1 MILNIFKGILIGAGA
16 ILPGI
21 SSGVIC
27 VIMGIYEK
35 LLDSVLNFFKD
46 IKNNVKY
53 LFPIVFGGIIGII
66 LFSNLLNYFFYQFPI
81 QTKSI
86 FIGLIIG
93 TIPELIKEVNKKE
106 KYNRKN
112 IIYMIVAMIIGVGT
126 VILENRLHISELGD
140 VNFIYI
146 IICGIIMS
154 LGIVV
159 PGVSSTII
167 LMLLGIYPL
176 YLQSV
181 ANLYFPVLIP
191 LGIGLLIG
199 SIVVMKI
206 TKKLLD
212 THYGKTFY
220 CIIGFS
226 IGSIFI
232 LLPTISNANEFI
244 ISFLC
249 FVLGNLIVKNLQMK
263 E

>member
-1 MILNIFKGILIGAGA
+1 MILNVFKGILIGAGA

-21 SSGVIC
+21 SSGVLC

-53 LFPIVFGGIIGII
+53 LFPIVLGGIIGII

-126 VILENRLHISELGD
+126 VILENRLHISELRD

-167 LMLLGIYPL
+167 LMLLGIYSL

-212 THYGKTFY
+212 TNYGKTFY

-232 LLPTISNANEFI
+232 LLPTITNINEFI
-244 ISFLC
+244 ISILC
-249 FVLGNLIVKNLQMK
+249 FVLGNLIVKNLQRK
-263 E
+263 

>member
-21 SSGVIC
+21 SSGVLC

-46 IKNNVKY
+46 IKNNAKY
-53 LFPIVFGGIIGII
+53 LFPIVLGGIIGIV

-106 KYNRKN
+106 KCNRKN
-112 IIYMIVAMIIGVGT
+112 IIYMVVAMIIGAGT
-126 VILENRLHISELGD
+126 VILENRLYISELGD

-181 ANLYFPVLIP
+181 ANLYLPVLIP
-191 LGIGLLIG
+191 LGIGLIIG

-232 LLPTISNANEFI
+232 LLPRISNANEFI

>member
-1 MILNIFKGILIGAGA
+1 MIFNIFKGILIGAGA

-21 SSGVIC
+21 SSGVLC

-46 IKNNVKY
+46 IKKNAKY
-53 LFPIVFGGIIGII
+53 LFPIILGGIIGIV
-66 LFSNLLNYFFYQFPI
+66 LFSNLLNYFFYQYPI

-93 TIPELIKEVNKKE
+93 TIPQLIKEINKKE
-106 KYNRKN
+106 KSNKKN
-112 IIYMIVAMIIGVGT
+112 NIYMIIAMIIGIVT
-126 VILENRLHISELGD
+126 VILENRLNTAELE
-140 VNFIYI
+140 NASFLYI

-154 LGIVV
+154 LGIIV

-191 LGIGLLIG
+191 LGIGVIIG
-199 SIVVMKI
+199 SIIVMKI

-212 THYGKTFY
+212 KHYGKTYY

-232 LLPTISNANEFI
+232 LLPTITSINELI
-244 ISFLC
+244 ISILC
-249 FVLGNLIVKNLQMK
+249 FSLGNLIVKNLK
-263 E
+263 

>member
-21 SSGVIC
+21 SSGVLC

-46 IKNNVKY
+46 IKNNLKY
-53 LFPIVFGGIIGII
+53 LFPIVLGGIIGII
-66 LFSNLLNYFFYQFPI
+66 LFSNLLNYFFYQFPV

-86 FIGLIIG
+86 FIGLIVG
-93 TIPELIKEVNKKE
+93 TIPQLIKEVNKKE

-112 IIYMIVAMIIGVGT
+112 IIYMIIAMIIGIIT
-126 VILENRLHISELGD
+126 VILENKLNISELRN
-140 VNFIYI
+140 VSFIYI

-154 LGIVV
+154 LGIIV

-181 ANLYFPVLIP
+181 ANLYFPVLVP
-191 LGIGLLIG
+191 LGIGLIIG

-206 TKKLLD
+206 TKRLLD
-212 THYGKTFY
+212 THYTKTFY

-226 IGSIFI
+226 VGSIFI
-232 LLPTISNANEFI
+232 LLPTIKNINELI
-244 ISFLC
+244 ISILC
-249 FVLGNLIVKNLQMK
+249 FILGNLVVKSLK
-263 E
+263 

>member
-53 LFPIVFGGIIGII
+53 LFPIVLGGIIGII

-167 LMLLGIYPL
+167 LMLLGIYSL

-232 LLPTISNANEFI
+232 LLPTITNINEFI
-244 ISFLC
+244 ISILC
-249 FVLGNLIVKNLQMK
+249 FMLGNLIVKELK
-263 E
+263 

>member
-1 MILNIFKGILIGAGA
+1 MILNVFKGILIGAGA

-21 SSGVIC
+21 SSGVLC

-53 LFPIVFGGIIGII
+53 LFPIVLGGIIGII

-93 TIPELIKEVNKKE
+93 TIPELIQEVNKKE

-112 IIYMIVAMIIGVGT
+112 IIYMIIAMIIGIVT
-126 VILENRLHISELGD
+126 VILENRLHISEVKN

-146 IICGIIMS
+146 MICGIIMS
-154 LGIVV
+154 LGIIV

-167 LMLLGIYPL
+167 LMLLGIYPI

-191 LGIGLLIG
+191 LGIGLILG

-212 THYGKTFY
+212 SNYGKTFY

-232 LLPTISNANEFI
+232 LLPTISNVNEFI
-244 ISFLC
+244 ISVLC
-249 FVLGNLIVKNLQMK
+249 FVLGNLLVKNLQRK

>member
-1 MILNIFKGILIGAGA
+1 MISNIFKGILIGAGA

-21 SSGVIC
+21 SSGVLC

-46 IKNNVKY
+46 IKNNIKY
-53 LFPIVFGGIIGII
+53 LFPIVLGGIIGII
-66 LFSNLLNYFFYQFPI
+66 LFSKLLNYLFYHFPI

-93 TIPELIKEVNKKE
+93 TIPQLLKEVNKKE
-106 KYNRKN
+106 KYNKKD
-112 IIYMIVAMIIGVGT
+112 IIYMIIAMIIGIIT
-126 VILENRLHISELGD
+126 VILENRVNISELRN
-140 VNFIYI
+140 VSYIYI
-146 IICGIIMS
+146 TICGIIMS

-181 ANLYFPVLIP
+181 ANLYFPVLVP
-191 LGIGLLIG
+191 LGIGLIIG
-199 SIVVMKI
+199 SIAVMKI
-206 TKKLLD
+206 TKRLLD
-212 THYGKTFY
+212 SYYTKTFY

-232 LLPTISNANEFI
+232 LLPTIENIKELI
-244 ISFLC
+244 ISILC
-249 FVLGNLIVKNLQMK
+249 FVLGNIIVKSLK
-263 E
+263 

>member
-53 LFPIVFGGIIGII
+53 LFSIVFGGIIGIV

-126 VILENRLHISELGD
+126 VILENRLHISELRD

-191 LGIGLLIG
+191 LGIGLIIG
-199 SIVVMKI
+199 SIVVMKM

-232 LLPTISNANEFI
+232 LLPTISNGNEFI

>member
-146 IICGIIMS
+146 II
-154 LGIVV
+154 
-159 PGVSSTII
+159 
-167 LMLLGIYPL
+167 LLL
-176 YLQSV
+176 
-181 ANLYFPVLIP
+181 N
-191 LGIGLLIG
+191 
-199 SIVVMKI
+199 
-206 TKKLLD
+206 
-212 THYGKTFY
+212 
-220 CIIGFS
+220 
-226 IGSIFI
+226 
-232 LLPTISNANEFI
+232 
-244 ISFLC
+244 
-249 FVLGNLIVKNLQMK
+249 
-263 E
+263 

>member
-1 MILNIFKGILIGAGA
+1 MIANIFKGILIGAGA

-21 SSGVIC
+21 SSGVLC

-46 IKNNVKY
+46 IKSNVKY
-53 LFPIVFGGIIGII
+53 LFPIVLGGVIGIV

-126 VILENRLHISELGD
+126 VILENRLHISELRD

-146 IICGIIMS
+146 IICGMIMS

-191 LGIGLLIG
+191 LGIGLIIG
-199 SIVVMKI
+199 SIVVMKM

-232 LLPTISNANEFI
+232 LLPTISNGNEFI

>member
-1 MILNIFKGILIGAGA
+1 M
-16 ILPGI
+16 
-21 SSGVIC
+21 
-27 VIMGIYEK
+27 
-35 LLDSVLNFFKD
+35 
-46 IKNNVKY
+46 KY
-53 LFPIVFGGIIGII
+53 LFPIVFGGIIGIV

-93 TIPELIKEVNKKE
+93 TIPELIKEANKKE

-112 IIYMIVAMIIGVGT
+112 IIYMIVAMIIGIIT
-126 VILENRLHISELGD
+126 VILENRLNISELKN
-140 VNFIYI
+140 VSYIYI

-181 ANLYFPVLIP
+181 ANIYFPVLVP
-191 LGIGLLIG
+191 LGIGVIIG

-206 TKKLLD
+206 TKTLLD
-212 THYGKTFY
+212 THYTKTFY

-232 LLPTISNANEFI
+232 LLPTINNINELI
-244 ISFLC
+244 ISILC
-249 FVLGNLIVKNLQMK
+249 FILGNLLVKSLK
-263 E
+263 

>member
-1 MILNIFKGILIGAGA
+1 MILNVFKGILIGAGA

-21 SSGVIC
+21 SSGVLC

-53 LFPIVFGGIIGII
+53 LFPIVLGGIIGII

-112 IIYMIVAMIIGVGT
+112 TIYMIVAMIIGVGT
-126 VILENRLHISELGD
+126 VILENRLHISELRD

-167 LMLLGIYPL
+167 LMLLGIYSL